1 MFMILQLVV
10 LSAQTEMD
18 TESGPGLIELLT
30 QLTKAFHKRTSEEL
44 LGMRLRQFLALCKV
58 RDHHGISQQELAEV
72 MLLDSN
78 AVVLL
83 LNELEDLGYSIR
95 RRDPEDRRRHM
106 VELTEAGRQALA
118 RAEKGRESIEDELLG
133 ALTAEEK
140 LTLREILTR
149 ALAGLA
155 RVAVE
160 APRS

>member
-1 MFMILQLVV
+1 
-10 LSAQTEMD
+10 
-18 TESGPGLIELLT
+18 
-30 QLTKAFHKRTSEEL
+30 
-44 LGMRLRQFLALCKV
+44 
-58 RDHHGISQQELAEV
+58 
-72 MLLDSN
+72 
-78 AVVLL
+78 VVLL

-106 VELTEAGRQALA
+106 VELTEGGRQALA

-155 RVAVE
+155 RAAVE